1 MAEFTASA
9 AQAVVENQN
18 IVFSTTPVASPRCI
32 AHREGS
38 GIVTLRGLTNCACRA
53 RYRVSFGGNI
63 AIPAK
68 GTVGAISVALAI
80 DGEPLLASTAI
91 ITPAAAEQYGNVS
104 LDTYVEVPAGCC
116 ATVAVRNT
124 SDQTI
129 NVQNANLI
137 VTREA

>member
-68 GTVGAISVALAI
+68 GTVGAISVSLAI

-116 ATVAVRNT
+116 ATVSVRNT

>member
-68 GTVGAISVALAI
+68 GTVGAISVSLAI